1 MKIESF
7 FSGIKAANEAVEVL
21 KKVGI
26 TNAVVD
32 INDHYTGNNNPG
44 TNMPGTDSSTNSLA
58 SYVLSSDEPLSDPRL
73 GPLAAASPM
82 VSGMGGFQEIAD
94 VNYKVIVNS
103 EERDGEKAKQII
115 KKMGGDLNDPNFKM
129 PKGLE
134 NISLDDLISIMI
146 NDMNDNRKL

>member
-7 FSGIKAANEAVEVL
+7 FSGIKAANEAVEAL

-26 TNAVVD
+26 NAVVD
-32 INDHYTGNNNPG
+32 INDHYTGNNNSG
-44 TNMPGTDSSTNSLA
+44 TNMPGTGSSTNSLA
-58 SYVLSSDEPLSDPRL
+58 SYVLSSDEPITDPSL

-82 VSGMGGFQEIAD
+82 VSGMGGFEEIAD

-103 EERDGEKAKQII
+103 VDRDSEKAKQII

-129 PKGLE
+129 PEGLQ
-134 NISLDDLISIMI
+134 NISLDDLISNMI
-146 NDMNDNRKL
+146 NDMGENMK

>member
-7 FSGIKAANEAVEVL
+7 FSGIKAANEAVEAL

-26 TNAVVD
+26 NAVVD
-32 INDHYTGNNNPG
+32 INDHYTGNNNSG
-44 TNMPGTDSSTNSLA
+44 TNMPGTASSTNSLA
-58 SYVLSSDEPLSDPRL
+58 SYVLSSDEPITDPSL

-82 VSGMGGFQEIAD
+82 VSGMGGFEEIAD
-94 VNYKVIVNS
+94 VNYKVIINSS
-103 EERDGEKAKQII
+103 EERESEKAKQII

-129 PKGLE
+129 PESLQ

-146 NDMNDNRKL
+146 NDLDDNIK

>member
-7 FSGIKAANEAVEVL
+7 FSGIKAANEAAEAL

-26 TNAVVD
+26 NAVVD
-32 INDHYTGNNNPG
+32 INDHYTGNNNSG
-44 TNMPGTDSSTNSLA
+44 TNMPGTHSSTNSLA
-58 SYVLSSDEPLSDPRL
+58 SYVLSSDAPLTDPSL

-82 VSGMGGFQEIAD
+82 VSGMGGFEEIAD

-103 EERDGEKAKQII
+103 EGNDGEKAKQII

-129 PKGLE
+129 PESIK
-134 NISLDDLISIMI
+134 NISLDDLIANMI
-146 NDMNDNRKL
+146 NDMNDNNNL